1 MRYTVLISTYNRARS
16 LAETLA
22 AVARIRTS
30 RSWEVLVVDN
40 HSTDD
45 TEAVVRALAPGYPV
59 ELRYVYEPVH
69 GKYAAMNTAVTAAR
83 GAIIA
88 ATDDDAVVDPEWLES
103 ADRVLVSLDCD
114 FVGGPVTPL
123 WQQAAPPWLDL
134 STPSI
139 QRVLALLDYG
149 TAVREF
155 GVGIGWP
162 LGVNVAY
169 RREAFAKAGLFDPS
183 LGRKAGTLR
192 SQAQREWHLRARA
205 AGCRG
210 FYVPDMRV
218 QHRVEPERLERQY
231 FRRWHYWHGISRA
244 RLYHRYGFDPEEPEA
259 ARYDRP
265 LPSVFGV
272 PRRLFPKA
280 LASLRSCIWRRLRGQ
295 KARAFEYE
303 LWLCFFAGLARQC
316 IRESSEGFGEGVIGP
331 VVVLVPDAGADAA
344 DELSRSVHA
353 STTTGAGLV

>member
-1 MRYTVLISTYNRARS
+1 M
-16 LAETLA
+16 
-22 AVARIRTS
+22 
-30 RSWEVLVVDN
+30 EVLVVDN

-103 ADRVLVSLDCD
+103 ADRALVSLECD

-123 WQQAAPPWLDL
+123 WQQASPPWLDL

-155 GVGIGWP
+155 GVGIGSP
-162 LGVNVAY
+162 LGSTSPTAGRPS
-169 RREAFAKAGLFDPS
+169 RRQASSNPS
-183 LGRKAGTLR
+183 LGRSGTLR

-218 QHRVEPERLERQY
+218 QHRVEPRA
-231 FRRWHYWHGISRA
+231 SRA
-244 RLYHRYGFDPEEPEA
+244 PVFPALALLARHQPCPPLLSLRVRSREPERRGTT
-259 ARYDRP
+259 ARS
-265 LPSVFGV
+265 LPFFGV

-280 LASLRSCIWRRLRGQ
+280 LTSLRSCIWRRLRGQ
-295 KARAFEYE
+295 KARAFEYQ

-316 IRESSEGFGEGVIGP
+316 HPR
-331 VVVLVPDAGADAA
+331 VV
-344 DELSRSVHA
+344 
-353 STTTGAGLV
+353 

>member
-1 MRYTVLISTYNRARS
+1 MRYTVVISTYNRARS
-16 LAETLA
+16 LSETL
-22 AVARIRTS
+22 VALAQIQTT

-40 HSTDD
+40 RSTDD
-45 TEAVVRALAPGYPV
+45 TAAVATAMAAGYPV
-59 ELRYVYEPVH
+59 ELRYLYEPTS
-69 GKYAAMNTAVTAAR
+69 GKYHAMNTAVRAAR
-83 GAIIA
+83 GEIIA
-88 ATDDDAVVDPEWLES
+88 ATDDDAVVDPQWLER
-103 ADRVLVSLDCD
+103 ADDALQSLQCD
-114 FVGGPVTPL
+114 FVGGPVAPL
-123 WQQAAPPWLDL
+123 WQRPPPAWLDL
-134 STPSI
+134 SAPAI
-139 QRVLALLDYG
+139 QKVLALLDYG

-155 GVGIGWP
+155 GAGIGWP

-169 RREAFAKAGLFDPS
+169 RREAFAKAGLFNPS

-192 SQAQREWHLRARA
+192 SQAQREWHLRARG

-244 RLYHRYGFDPEEPEA
+244 RLYYGSGFDPEEPEA

-265 LPSVFGV
+265 LPSILGV

-280 LASLRSCIWRRLRGQ
+280 LASLRSWIWRGLRGHTAQ
-295 KARAFEYE
+295 AFEYE
-303 LWLCFFAGLARQC
+303 LWLCFFAGLSRQC
-316 IRESSEGFGEGVIGP
+316 LRESPAAFGGGRLAAEIPDTVIAVTG
-331 VVVLVPDAGADAA
+331 VPDD
-344 DELSRSVHA
+344 LNRSVHA

>member
-1 MRYTVLISTYNRARS
+1 M
-16 LAETLA
+16 
-22 AVARIRTS
+22 ARIRTPHP
-30 RSWEVLVVDN
+30 WEVLVVDN

-45 TEAVVRALAPGYPV
+45 TAAVVGAMASGYPA

-69 GKYAAMNTAVTAAR
+69 GKYAAMNTAVAAAR
-83 GAIIA
+83 GEIIA

-103 ADRVLVSLDCD
+103 ADRALASLRCD

-123 WQQAAPPWLDL
+123 WQQPPPSWLDL
-134 STPSI
+134 SKPQI
-139 QRVLALLDYG
+139 QKVLALLDYG
-149 TAVREF
+149 TVVREF

-169 RREAFAKAGLFDPS
+169 RREAFAKTGLFDPS

-218 QHRVEPERLERQY
+218 EHRVEPERLERQY

-259 ARYDRP
+259 ARYDHP
-265 LPSVFGV
+265 LPSIFGV
-272 PRRLFPKA
+272 PYRLFPKA

-295 KARAFEYE
+295 EAPAFEYE

-316 IRESSEGFGEGVIGP
+316 VRESSEGFGDSVIGP
-331 VVVLVPDAGADAA
+331 EVPDAAGDAA
-344 DELSRSVHA
+344 DNLSRSVHA
-353 STTTGAGLV
+353 TTTTGAGLV